1 MSYQYLSVF
10 EYDDEKL
17 KKIADEFSSGRM
29 SSGGIKQALIDVI
42 TPLILQ
48 HQEAR
53 KKVTDDVVKEYMKI
67 RPLTFKGAPK
77 LN

>member
-1 MSYQYLSVF
+1 V
-10 EYDDEKL
+10 
-17 KKIADEFSSGRM
+17 KKIGEEFGSGRM
-29 SSGGIKQALIDVI
+29 SSGDIKQALIDVI
-42 TPLILQ
+42 TPLVLQ

-53 KKVTDDVVKEYMKI
+53 KKVTDEIVAQYMKI